1 MKLTIQDLT
10 RIYNGLEIITTR
22 ELSEEATDIAITL
35 NITIYNSLYIAA
47 ARKLKATLYTSDKK
61 LHEASNKIIDSIL
74 LRP

>member
-35 NITIYNSLYIAA
+35 NITIYDSLYIAA

-61 LHEASNKIIDSIL
+61 LYEASNKIIDSIL